1 MEEKPAESPAPSTGK
16 KRHGCLKGCFKGC
29 LVIAVLVVALVIY
42 GAVKSGSFLSDES
55 IIKKFPPSTVIAD
68 IALQNTYTDKGK
80 AMLYRTDPKFVDGE
94 TFRAI
99 CAADGIE
106 GLACTD
112 TKKTTLLQIDDPE
125 FIDHKYSAATH
136 EMLHVAYYRLTDTE
150 TTAVNALLD
159 QELARH
165 QDDDHLV
172 SILDILKEKKA
183 GDTET
188 MYSELHSK
196 FGVEY
201 TDLVPGLEE
210 HYKLYFVNRAE
221 VVRLYQEGGFNSR
234 VRRID
239 QLKQEG
245 VAMEKKIDALNST
258 LRSLQAAGVANED
271 VDDFNAKV
279 NQHNSLVR
287 QYNAKAA
294 ESQKL
299 FAEVETFYRYF
310 NPDYKSPAAK
320 SEQ

>member
-1 MEEKPAESPAPSTGK
+1 MAEQQTDNPTPIKK
-16 KRHGCLKGCFKGC
+16 KRHGCLKGCFIFFGL
-29 LVIAVLVVALVIY
+29 LVILVVGSALFTGFRETDANILKNY
-42 GAVKSGSFLSDES
+42 QPTAE
-55 IIKKFPPSTVIAD
+55 IAD

-80 AMLYRTDPKFVDGE
+80 AMLYRTDPKFVGGE
-94 TFRAI
+94 EFRAI

-112 TKKTTLLQIDDPE
+112 TRKTTLLQIDDPK
-125 FIDHKYSAATH
+125 FSDHKYSAATH
-136 EMLHVAYYRLTDTE
+136 EMLHVAYHKLTDTE

-159 QELARH
+159 QELLKH
-165 QDDDHLV
+165 KNDYHL
-172 SILDILKEKKA
+172 SGILDMLKEKKA

-201 TDLVPGLEE
+201 ADLVPGLEE
-210 HYKLYFVNRAE
+210 HYRLYFTNRSE

-239 QLKQEG
+239 QLNKEG
-245 VAMEKKIDALNST
+245 KVMETKINALDST

-271 VDDFNAKV
+271 IDTFNAKV
-279 NQHNSLVR
+279 NQVNSLIR

-294 ESQKL
+294 ESQKV

-310 NPDYKSPAAK
+310 NPNYKTPEAK
-320 SEQ
+320 TEQ

>member
-1 MEEKPAESPAPSTGK
+1 MSEGSAENPVPVKK
-16 KRHGCLKGCFKGC
+16 KRHGCLKGCFIFFG
-29 LVIAVLVVALVIY
+29 LLVVLFVGSALIAGFRDTDANVLKNY
-42 GAVKSGSFLSDES
+42 Q
-55 IIKKFPPSTVIAD
+55 PSTVIAD

-112 TKKTTLLQIDDPE
+112 TKKTTLLQIDDPD

-136 EMLHVAYYRLTDTE
+136 EMLHVAYHRLTDTE
-150 TTAVNALLD
+150 TTAVNALLN
-159 QELARH
+159 QELTRH

-172 SILDILKEKKA
+172 SILDMLKEKKA

-201 TDLVPGLEE
+201 TDLIPALED
-210 HYKLYFVNRAE
+210 HYKLYFSARAE

-239 QLKQEG
+239 QLNQEG
-245 VAMEKKIDALNST
+245 LALEAKISALDST

-271 VDDFNAKV
+271 VDAFNAKV

-310 NPDYKSPAAK
+310 NPDYKSPTAK
-320 SEQ
+320 TEQ